1 MMLPHGD
8 GKICKSWWC
17 RERPSPLRPPPC
29 VPWEI
34 PNWYGI
40 IPEPLPPY
48 APDVV
53 VERIVIERLGRPH
66 LRGWRFW
73 GSSWSWE
80 GVGLPP
86 NATDALP
93 RWNVTYSGPTST
105 SCSGPGGSCSGWT
118 ISDSCLMDF
127 RELSDCLR
135 HGSHILQSYHRAR
148 PARPRSIIQQLPCSY
163 LRFEPFHRPQGT
175 PNFSETRLSVMPDST
190 AARSH
195 PATIWRFRYLSVTNH
210 EWAVSCCPPLCCW
223 ISKGHAWG
231 YSLPGNQPQGA

>member
-1 MMLPHGD
+1 MGWSLN
-8 GKICKSWWC
+8 
-17 RERPSPLRPPPC
+17 LF
-29 VPWEI
+29 
-34 PNWYGI
+34 
-40 IPEPLPPY
+40 LQY

-93 RWNVTYSGPTST
+93 RWNVAYSGPIST

-118 ISDSCLMDF
+118 IPDSCTMDF
-127 RELSDCLR
+127 RRLWLPETR
-135 HGSHILQSYHRAR
+135 QSHSPKLWRAR

-163 LRFEPFHRPQGT
+163 LRFESLHRPQGT
-175 PNFSETRLSVMPDST
+175 PNFSETLLSVMPDSA

-195 PATIWRFRYLSVTNH
+195 PATIWRFAYLSVINH
-210 EWAVSCCPPLCCW
+210 EWAVSWWPPLCCW
-223 ISKGHAWG
+223 VSKGHASG
-231 YSLPGNQPQGA
+231 YSLSGNQPQGT